1 MKFVPLLSLVKEKK
15 TKLSLCSI
23 AFSHGVKFGE
33 IDSTSSVHNF
43 DALMKKSNIILST

>member
-1 MKFVPLLSLVKEKK
+1 MKFVPLLSLTKEKL
-15 TKLSLCSI
+15 KLSLCSI

-33 IDSTSSVHNF
+33 IDSTCNVSNF